1 MNKGLS
7 SSTRKHGEAFTLL
20 ELLVVIAIIGVLI
33 AILAPAIEKSVERS
47 RLAVCGENLHAL
59 STGIHM
65 YSSEFNDVLP
75 VGSSTPSSNDPS
87 RAWNQLGD
95 ATAWIG
101 STSENN
107 GLGLLSRGWCTNL
120 KSYLCPF
127 NDDKTFD
134 AAFLKNFNQP
144 GGNAYSSYMYRQ
156 LDQTQRSRLT
166 NLGNNGKGNP
176 ANALMMDWQSEGAAP
191 YNHTSH
197 DVDEFLNVLY
207 ADGHIQSFPNRAD
220 VLAYDK
226 SDFTSIPSSVTARTD
241 QLWVTADWAESS
253 DPATAPKL
261 P

>member
-1 MNKGLS
+1 M
-7 SSTRKHGEAFTLL
+7 
-20 ELLVVIAIIGVLI
+20 
-33 AILAPAIEKSVERS
+33 LAPALEKSVERS
-47 RLAVCGENLHAL
+47 RLAICGENLRAL

-65 YSSEFNDVLP
+65 YASEFNDALP
-75 VGSSTPSSNDPS
+75 LGPSTPSTNDPG

-101 STSENN
+101 ASSEND

-127 NDDKTFD
+127 NDDKSFD
-134 AAFLKNFNQP
+134 VAFQKNFNQA
-144 GGNAYSSYMYRQ
+144 GVNACSSYMYRQ

-176 ANALMMDWQSEGAAP
+176 ASALLMDWQSEGPAS

-197 DVDEFLNVLY
+197 DFDEFLNILY

-226 SDFTSIPSSVTARTD
+226 TDFASIPASVTARTD
-241 QLWVTADWAESS
+241 QLWVTADWSESGS
-253 DPATAPKL
+253 PATAPKL